1 MKKGDKYSYAP
12 HFVTKDDALYQK
24 AVNGEALIYL
34 TIDLYGDK
42 ATFDIN
48 LKDKTIKYIVK

>member
-1 MKKGDKYSYAP
+1 M
-12 HFVTKDDALYQK
+12 TKDDALYQK